1 VRLSEVLTIL
11 QKGDLAVSRELP
23 FEAMEHYEQ
32 ALTYF
37 PDHLEAIIG
46 LSDMLMDIYEEK
58 MPAEEPEPPLIPNN
72 PATTTTPQT
81 SKTSNPPPPRL
92 TTAKSSLASA
102 GREPPPNA
110 RSKDPTPAQLNRLA
124 ARDRAYMLLSTLT
137 KLGSGWSSPE
147 AWFALARAH
156 ELSGEVGRAKK
167 ALWWVVEVGE
177 SRGVR
182 GWGES
187 VGGGGYCL

>member
-1 VRLSEVLTIL
+1 MYNEMLTIV

-58 MPAEEPEPPLIPNN
+58 MPAEEPEPPLIPSN
-72 PATTTTPQT
+72 PATSSQT
-81 SKTSNPPPPRL
+81 SKSANPPPPRL
-92 TTAKSSLASA
+92 TTAKSSFASA

-110 RSKDPTPAQLNRLA
+110 RSKDPTPGQLNRLA

-137 KLGSGWSSPE
+137 KLGSGWDSPE